1 MRRVLPVCVSAAIV
15 WAGISSVVQAADA
28 RLSGPINSLFAS
40 GWKFSATALSS
51 AKPHYEKAQA
61 AAPQD
66 PRPAYA
72 MALIAIKNSKH
83 DDARKWLNE
92 ALTKRKDDLSA
103 QRAKIWIDLLTKQ
116 NAAALS
122 GMKLMAESL
131 TPSSSAQPEERKAMV
146 ESLGRMIGYLSGP
159 AAGAVSDDELTAVEQ
174 EVLASLPRSLHVTFV
189 DAKNEIAAKF
199 GQLKAELGQKQESAV
214 AEQTEQKNLAAKKL
228 EEDKDDLNAAKES
241 LTYEAQKAQEKY
253 DAEEAALKKEI
264 DPLARRLTALDGQA
278 RNLRNVL
285 INVDRDID
293 RLVASAALQRGRDA
307 VREATLLREADRLR
321 LASRNDRD
329 NLFRI
334 EQEMAL
340 VRNQGAALEAKLR
353 DAQARLQNDLKR
365 FNVEGAKLS
374 RTEKGLKAV
383 ARKVDEPVTG
393 NNTKTRVS
401 ATKLTALSTYEEFPL
416 ESEKQRILDSLR
428 K

>member
-1 MRRVLPVCVSAAIV
+1 MRQVLQVSVLAAMV
-15 WAGISSVVQAADA
+15 FAGALPAALAADA
-28 RLSGPINSLFAS
+28 RLSAPMNSLFAS
-40 GWKFSATALSS
+40 GWKTSATALSS
-51 AKPHYEKAQA
+51 AKLHYEKAQV

-72 MALIAIKNSKH
+72 MALVAIKNSKH
-83 DDARKWLNE
+83 DEARKWLNE
-92 ALTKRKDDLSA
+92 ALAQRKDDLAS
-103 QRAKIWIDLLTKQ
+103 QRAMIWVDLLTRQ

-122 GMKLMAESL
+122 GMKSMGESL
-131 TPSSSAQPEERKAMV
+131 SPSSSAQPAERKAMA

-159 AAGAVSDDELTAVEQ
+159 AAGSVPDEELTAAEQ
-174 EVLASLPRSLHVTFV
+174 EVLASLPKSLQVTFV

-199 GQLKAELGQKQESAV
+199 EQLKAELGQKQETAI
-214 AEQTEQKNLAAKKL
+214 AEQTEQKNLASKKL
-228 EEDKDDLNAAKES
+228 EEDKTELDTARES
-241 LTYEAQKAQEKY
+241 LVYEAQKAKEKY
-253 DAEEAALKKEI
+253 DAEEAALKKEM
-264 DPLARRLTALDGQA
+264 DPLARRLTTLDGQA

-293 RLVASAALQRGRDA
+293 RLVASAALQRGRDSI
-307 VREATLLREADRLR
+307 REAALLREADRLR
-321 LASRNDRD
+321 ILSRNDRD
-329 NLFRI
+329 NLFRV

-365 FNVEGAKLS
+365 FNAEGVKLS

-383 ARKVDEPVTG
+383 ARKVEEPVSG
-393 NNTKTRVS
+393 NNSKTRVS

-416 ESEKQRILDSLR
+416 ELEKQRLLDSLR
-428 K
+428 